1 MRRILFAIACLGATP
16 FAAAKV
22 PLDAETMWRIQR
34 IGAPSVSPD
43 GRHVVAPVTRYD
55 LKESKARTTLWLFP
69 TGEGD
74 ARALTA
80 DGSDASAPAYSP
92 DGRWIAFTSKR
103 DGDDVAQVYLLPIG
117 AGGEAR
123 RLTEVPTGVS
133 GIKWFADS
141 RRIAFI
147 SRVWPD
153 KDFKAMAEE
162 LKKRK
167 DSKVSATAWSKA
179 PIRHWDQWIDDRQA
193 HVYAVAIDGGA
204 PQALTV
210 AGGRELPRQ
219 ESGAGSYDVSP
230 DGRRI
235 AFVSNTTRNEVDAN
249 PDIWLLDI
257 GAGEARNLTAD
268 NPGNDT
274 APKFSPDGRRL
285 AFGRQT
291 IRGFY
296 GDTRRLVLHDFSNGA
311 NRVVTADWDRSVDG
325 PVWSKDGKSMLAAI
339 DDAGTSRLYEIP
351 LDGRA
356 ARAITRD
363 TDFGSIDLARNGTL
377 VALNQS
383 FVSPPRLVRI
393 DPRNGKPTTL
403 DRIND
408 ALLDGIDWGTYE
420 SVTYTGARGEP
431 VQMWVN
437 YPPGFDRT
445 KKHPLFMVIHGGPHN
460 GITNAFAWRWNAQ
473 VFSAWGYVT
482 AWPNFHGSSGFGQAF
497 TDSINPDQDLLP
509 YEDVI
514 KATAML
520 ADKPYVD
527 AARMVAGGGSYGG
540 YLTSIILGREHPFKA
555 LIAHAAVYNWYSQ
568 VAADYGASKV
578 RDGREFWN
586 APELFEKS
594 SPHFGAAN
602 FKTPTLVIHGAQ
614 DFRVPVNHGIEL
626 FNTLQNRGVDS
637 RLIYFPDEN
646 HWVLKP
652 ANSLYWYAE
661 VRQWI
666 DRYTVPAA
674 P

>member
-1 MRRILFAIACLGATP
+1 
-16 FAAAKV
+16 
-22 PLDAETMWRIQR
+22 
-34 IGAPSVSPD
+34 
-43 GRHVVAPVTRYD
+43 
-55 LKESKARTTLWLFP
+55 
-69 TGEGD
+69 
-74 ARALTA
+74 
-80 DGSDASAPAYSP
+80 
-92 DGRWIAFTSKR
+92 
-103 DGDDVAQVYLLPIG
+103 
-117 AGGEAR
+117 
-123 RLTEVPTGVS
+123 
-133 GIKWFADS
+133 
-141 RRIAFI
+141 
-147 SRVWPD
+147 
-153 KDFKAMAEE
+153 
-162 LKKRK
+162 
-167 DSKVSATAWSKA
+167 
-179 PIRHWDQWIDDRQA
+179 
-193 HVYAVAIDGGA
+193 
-204 PQALTV
+204 
-210 AGGRELPRQ
+210 
-219 ESGAGSYDVSP
+219 
-230 DGRRI
+230 
-235 AFVSNTTRNEVDAN
+235 
-249 PDIWLLDI
+249 
-257 GAGEARNLTAD
+257 
-268 NPGNDT
+268 
-274 APKFSPDGRRL
+274 
-285 AFGRQT
+285 
-291 IRGFY
+291 
-296 GDTRRLVLHDFSNGA
+296 
-311 NRVVTADWDRSVDG
+311 
-325 PVWSKDGKSMLAAI
+325 
-339 DDAGTSRLYEIP
+339 
-351 LDGRA
+351 
-356 ARAITRD
+356 
-363 TDFGSIDLARNGTL
+363 
-377 VALNQS
+377 
-383 FVSPPRLVRI
+383 
-393 DPRNGKPTTL
+393 
-403 DRIND
+403 
-408 ALLDGIDWGTYE
+408 
-420 SVTYTGARGEP
+420 
-431 VQMWVN
+431 
-437 YPPGFDRT
+437 
-445 KKHPLFMVIHGGPHN
+445 MVIHGGPHN